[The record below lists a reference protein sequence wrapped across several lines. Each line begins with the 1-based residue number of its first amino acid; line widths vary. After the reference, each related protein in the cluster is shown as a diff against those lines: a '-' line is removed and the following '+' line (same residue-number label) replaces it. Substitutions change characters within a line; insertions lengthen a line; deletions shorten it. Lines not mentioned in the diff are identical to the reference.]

1 MSKSSDYKDIPVV
14 NGKRV
19 LDRVQFDLP
28 EEGLSEAKR
37 KKAMESA
44 IEYLK
49 KQQENFLG
57 YQVSQSFDFKELSD
71 LLTVSI
77 NNVGD
82 PFSAGNFTTNTKFFE
97 TAVLDYYA
105 DLWHAKSP
113 HDPVDPESYWGYM
126 LSMGSSEGNIF
137 ASWYARD
144 YLSGKKLIIN
154 EDEEKIL
161 KERDIIAP
169 RALTYAHPRKDL
181 KNDHA
186 FSPVAFFSED
196 THYSVV
202 KMMLTL
208 KIPRFS
214 DLGRCMYPG
223 ECPLE
228 GYNAWPN
235 NVPSNDDGEI
245 DINALAVLVEFFA
258 SKGYPIFI
266 VANYGSTFK
275 GAYDDVEQI
284 GKHILP
290 ILKKHNLKERE
301 IFYDNTDDFS
311 SDVRTGY
318 WIHVDAALGGSYMPF
333 LEKAKHQGLRESI
346 GPIFDFR
353 LPFVHSISTSGHK
366 WPGAPWATG
375 LIMTKVK
382 YQVIPP
388 SNPEYIGAGDTT
400 FAGSRNG
407 TSAAIMWDFFAKNSH
422 QDLINQAMQCD
433 KLAEYTEKRLKEL
446 SLELGQDLFVARS
459 PLSLTIRFKR
469 PNEAIIFKYSLSCEK
484 LCENAKVKSYAHLF
498 VMNHV
503 TKEHIDRLIADL
515 STEGAFPEQS
525 EQPCNKKIDKDICSG
540 PTLPV
545 HGKGFK

>member
-1 MSKSSDYKDIPVV
+1 MSKSSEYRDIPVIDS
-14 NGKRV
+14 KRV
-19 LDRVQFDLP
+19 LDRTQFDLSV
-28 EEGLSEAKR
+28 EGLSDAKR
-37 KKAMESA
+37 KKAMGNA
-44 IEYLK
+44 IDYLK
-49 KQQENFLG
+49 KQQETFLG
-57 YQVSQSFDFKELSD
+57 YQVSQEVDYKELSD

-82 PFSAGNFTTNTKFFE
+82 PFSAGNYTPNTKFFE
-97 TAVLDYYA
+97 TAVLNYYA
-105 DLWHAKSP
+105 DLWRAKSP
-113 HDPVDPESYWGYM
+113 HDPMDPESYWGYV

-144 YLSGKKLIIN
+144 YLSGKKLIVN

-161 KERDIIAP
+161 KEIGLETP
-169 RALTYAHPRKDL
+169 KELTYAHPKKDSR
-181 KNDHA
+181 NANA
-186 FSPVAFFSED
+186 FTPIAFFSED

-208 KIPRFS
+208 KIEIFS
-214 DLGRCMYPG
+214 EIGRCKYPG
-223 ECPLE
+223 ECPLDE
-228 GYNAWPN
+228 YDAWPN
-235 NVPSNDDGEI
+235 NVPSNDDGQI
-245 DINALAVLVEFFA
+245 DIDALAILVDFFA

-284 GKHILP
+284 GKRILP
-290 ILKKHNLKERE
+290 ILKKYNLKDRE
-301 IFYDNTDDFS
+301 IFYDDTDAFS

-318 WIHVDAALGGSYMPF
+318 WIHVDAALGGSYIPF
-333 LEKAKHQGLRESI
+333 IEKAHNEGLTDAKA
-346 GPIFDFR
+346 PIFDFR

-388 SNPEYIGAGDTT
+388 SDPEYIGSGDTT

-407 TSAAIMWDFFAKNSH
+407 TSAAILWDFFAKNSH
-422 QDLINQAMQCD
+422 QDLMKKALRCEEV
-433 KLAEYTEKRLKEL
+433 AAYTEKRLKEL
-446 SLELGQDLFVARS
+446 GKNIGQDLFVARS

-469 PNEAIIFKYSLSCEK
+469 PSEAIIFKYSLSCET
-484 LCENAKVKSYAHLF
+484 LCEHSKVKGYAHLF

-503 TKEHIDRLIADL
+503 SKELIDRLIDDL
-515 STEGAFPEQS
+515 SIEGAFPEQS
-525 EQPCNKKIDKDICSG
+525 EEPCSKKIEKDICSG
-540 PTLPV
+540 PALPV
-545 HGKGFK
+545 HNRGFE